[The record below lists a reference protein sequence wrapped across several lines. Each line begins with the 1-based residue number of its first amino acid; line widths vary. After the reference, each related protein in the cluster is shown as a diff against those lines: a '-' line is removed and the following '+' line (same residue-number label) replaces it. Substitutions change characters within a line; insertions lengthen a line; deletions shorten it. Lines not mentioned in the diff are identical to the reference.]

1 VVVQDLARGTALIKI
16 PDSEALGTPDEVFD
30 SYTVMVPVFR
40 EPEVMS
46 SLVEHL
52 RHLDYPAERLQILL
66 LAEADDSATIA
77 AARVAI
83 GAAADL
89 RILIVPRA
97 ATHEAQG
104 AQLRPDPCHWDL
116 PHHLRRRRPPG
127 PLTTAQSGYRPLTAA
142 ARGGLSAG
150 PPRLLQRRPK
160 RHHALVPGRVQHV
173 VPPNA
178 ARLVEIACPHTLGGT
193 SNHFRKE
200 VLLDLGAWDPY
211 NVTEDADLGVRL
223 SRAGY
228 RSEVM
233 DSLTLEEANS
243 DFVNWAKQRSRWYK
257 GYLQTFL
264 VHMRDFRESQRLL
277 GTRRLLFLMLFVGG
291 TPLMA
296 MVNPIFWTLTVVWF
310 VVKPAWLMAV
320 FPAPLYFL
328 GLFCWL
334 AGNFLFTFTCML
346 EAIEVDDSLFVAA
359 LLTPVYWVMMSVA
372 AYKALVQVFFAPAYW
387 EKTRHGL
394 AKAVVGATAP
404 ARPTP

>member
-1 VVVQDLARGTALIKI
+1 
-16 PDSEALGTPDEVFD
+16 
-30 SYTVMVPVFR
+30 VFR

-89 RILIVPRA
+89 RILIVPPGGPRTKPKA
-97 ATHEAQG
+97 LNYGLTHATGTFSPSSTQK
-104 AQLRPDPCHWDL
+104 
-116 PHHLRRRRPPG
+116 
-127 PLTTAQSGYRPLTAA
+127 TARTPYNCAERLSPLTAA

-150 PPRLLQRRPK
+150 RRLLQRRQNVITRWFQVEYSMWFRK
-160 RHHALVPGRVQHV
+160 CC
-173 VPPNA
+173 
-178 ARLVEIACPHTLGGT
+178 RLVEIACPHTLGGT
-193 SNHFRKE
+193 STTFARKSAR
-200 VLLDLGAWDPY
+200 LGRLGPY

-243 DFVNWAKQRSRWYK
+243 DFRQLAKQRSRWYK

-264 VHMRDFRESQRLL
+264 VHMRDFRSRSASWVRAVSCSSCFSSGYPAHGHGQPDFLDLDRGLV
-277 GTRRLLFLMLFVGG
+277 RRQ
-291 TPLMA
+291 A
-296 MVNPIFWTLTVVWF
+296 R
-310 VVKPAWLMAV
+310 WLMAV

-334 AGNFLFTFTCML
+334 AGNFLFTFTACWRPSRSM
-346 EAIEVDDSLFVAA
+346 IRSSLPPC
-359 LLTPVYWVMMSVA
+359 LTPVYWVMMSVA